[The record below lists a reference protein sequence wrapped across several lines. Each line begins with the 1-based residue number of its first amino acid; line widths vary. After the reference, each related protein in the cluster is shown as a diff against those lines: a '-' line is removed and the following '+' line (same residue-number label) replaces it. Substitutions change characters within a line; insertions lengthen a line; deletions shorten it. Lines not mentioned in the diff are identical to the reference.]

1 MGIMIVFNKFKPQ
14 IYYEYQFNLY
24 SHEAIDVLK

>member
-1 MGIMIVFNKFKPQ
+1 MNNVNNDSFTPQ

-24 SHEAIDVLK
+24 SHEDIDVLK